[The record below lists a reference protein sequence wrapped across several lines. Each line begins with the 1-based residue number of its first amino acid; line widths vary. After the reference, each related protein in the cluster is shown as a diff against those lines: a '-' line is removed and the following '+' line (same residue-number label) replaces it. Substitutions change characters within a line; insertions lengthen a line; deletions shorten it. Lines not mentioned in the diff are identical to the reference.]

1 MTTFPSPKTPTV
13 AIARVLRG
21 LGLTQGRGH
30 DFRVEGDY
38 RNGERIGT
46 YVLVLT
52 RHADE
57 VIAANADEIE
67 RLTGETGWAFR
78 VSIRYLSATGRPT
91 TSVANYGDRVRD
103 EPPAPAADPDPEPQP
118 EPEPVAAA
126 DPELTS
132 DATEEPPAP
141 EVPAAGSPSA
151 GYFKGARVRA
161 WGRQRAEALR
171 WSGSQ
176 AHLVAMAS
184 SAGLSYDKNGVLR
197 DRRRPGC
204 AGTAVDETRLA
215 PLVKA
220 GFVTVTEPYG
230 PGYKQVSVTQDG
242 AEAMHLW
249 VIYRPT
255 PVDKDR
261 KQEREPLRPLLGG
274 EYAAR
279 RDQAAAEAQRLREA
293 ERAALY
299 AALEELHFWEAW
311 EDARWEVWA
320 TVNGITHRLGR
331 RAPVNWMPTAED
343 MERHN
348 LSPETVAGLHVN
360 ALRFRRKPELPKSTP
375 IRPLHV
381 APLPPVPPAVEQ
393 LDLFGGAA

>member
-1 MTTFPSPKTPTV
+1 MTTRPPPKTPTV
-13 AIARVLRG
+13 AIARVLRA
-21 LGLTQGRGH
+21 LGLTQGRGC
-30 DFRVEGDY
+30 DFRIEGAY
-38 RNGERIGT
+38 RNGERTGT

-57 VIAANADEIE
+57 VIAAHADDVE
-67 RLTGETGWAFR
+67 RLTAEAGWAFR

-103 EPPAPAADPDPEPQP
+103 EPPA
-118 EPEPVAAA
+118 
-126 DPELTS
+126 T
-132 DATEEPPAP
+132 TEEPPAP
-141 EVPAAGSPSA
+141 ELPAPDSPSA

-220 GFVTVTEPYG
+220 GFITVTEPYG
-230 PGYKQVSVTQDG
+230 PGYKQVNITQDG